1 MKFNFFI
8 IGLGQIGCSLA
19 LALRKSKV
27 ATRIYGKD
35 MQFKKVYSQVLDEY
49 LSDIEAGVK
58 QSDIIILATPIK
70 EIQQLVTEI
79 APILEEKKILLDT
92 GSTKGEIIREMK
104 KYPKKILIGGH
115 PMAGTVRAGEKS
127 WQADLF
133 SGKPFFLCFPHHY
146 SKQGK
151 PVIEKIIKK
160 IGAAPVEIEPAHHD
174 FLAAVTSHLPYIIS
188 LVLFSIYLKHHGRD
202 RIIDY
207 FISTGFLG
215 STRLALTPSRVG
227 SDIILTNKD
236 NIIKNINKVIGEL
249 NKFRDKIEKK
259 EIFRII
265 EPINSEA
272 EKRRKMYENA
282 VF

>member
-1 MKFNFFI
+1 MKYNFYI

-27 ATRIYGKD
+27 AARIYGKD

-49 LSDIEAGVK
+49 LDNIEAGVK
-58 QSDIIILATPIK
+58 QSDIVILATPIK
-70 EIQQLVTEI
+70 EIQQLITEI

-92 GSTKGEIIREMK
+92 GSTKSQIVKEMK
-104 KYPKKILIGGH
+104 KYSKKILIGGH
-115 PMAGTVRAGEKS
+115 PMAGTVRAGEKA

-133 SGKPFFLCFPHHY
+133 SGKPFFLCFPHDY
-146 SKQGK
+146 SKQAK

-160 IGAAPVEIEPAHHD
+160 IGAVPVEIEPAHHD
-174 FLAAVTSHLPYIIS
+174 FLAAITSHLPYIIS
-188 LVLFSIYLKHHGRD
+188 LILFSIYLKHHRRD

-215 STRLALTPSRVG
+215 TTRLALTPLRVS
-227 SDIILTNKD
+227 SDIILTNKN
-236 NIIKNINKVIGEL
+236 NIIKNIKKVISEL
-249 NKFRDKIEKK
+249 NKFLEKIEKNDLTK
-259 EIFRII
+259 II
-265 EPINSEA
+265 EVINREA
-272 EKRRKMYENA
+272 EKRRDRYENA